1 VSSYSVAAKPTLT
14 DMGRKGKVQLVGCK
28 RELGKKERYLLRT
41 GKLNKA
47 ERRIVLL
54 REERKAAG
62 GDAAAEAVLLRAETS
77 SRTYFPPP
85 AEPSPT
91 PALPEAAAPAP
102 SDPEAW
108 LAEAAARNLG
118 GVDST
123 QQLRRLARVRDAEEE
138 ARQRKVAATLTPAA
152 ASLLAD
158 LRAGSL

>member
-1 VSSYSVAAKPTLT
+1 
-14 DMGRKGKVQLVGCK
+14 MGRKGKVPLANCK

-62 GDAAAEAVLLRAETS
+62 GDAAAAAVLLREET
-77 SRTYFPPP
+77 PP
-85 AEPSPT
+85 AAPSPT

-102 SDPEAW
+102 SNPEAW
-108 LAEAAARNLG
+108 LAEAAERNLG

-138 ARQRKVAATLTPAA
+138 ARQKKAATTLTPAA
-152 ASLLAD
+152 ASLLAN